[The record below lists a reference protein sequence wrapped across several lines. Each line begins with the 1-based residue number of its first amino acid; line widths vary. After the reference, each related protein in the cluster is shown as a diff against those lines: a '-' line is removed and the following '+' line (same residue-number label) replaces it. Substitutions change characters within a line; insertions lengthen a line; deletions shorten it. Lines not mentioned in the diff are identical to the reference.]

1 MSNQQRLHIYNP
13 KVKFTEI
20 QPQSQIHRDTT
31 PKSNSPRYN
40 PKVKFIESGGTTATK
55 SLEKQTF
62 ISPCSWLQTL
72 ENLETTFA
80 FSRNVRHYYPYR
92 QYTPSFVYLL
102 LLGSTMDVSK
112 KYATSALQEL
122 HARKRR
128 NHSSIPKQELHIL
141 FNSIFNAT
149 LITLF
154 TWSLACIIN
163 ASFKIYRVHKHRA
176 ESPLLQ
182 PQISYDH
189 KEKDTWSGYTLWSTS
204 SNKRNLLERT
214 IMHTLTSRVAT
225 LIKDASLDLKTE
237 ILNFLSHIN
246 IFLVY

>member
-1 MSNQQRLHIYNP
+1 
-13 KVKFTEI
+13 
-20 QPQSQIHRDTT
+20 
-31 PKSNSPRYN
+31 
-40 PKVKFIESGGTTATK
+40 
-55 SLEKQTF
+55 
-62 ISPCSWLQTL
+62 
-72 ENLETTFA
+72 
-80 FSRNVRHYYPYR
+80 
-92 QYTPSFVYLL
+92 
-102 LLGSTMDVSK
+102 MDVSK

-128 NHSSIPKQELHIL
+128 NHSSIPKQELQIL

-149 LITLF
+149 LITLI

-176 ESPLLQ
+176 ESSLLQ

-214 IMHTLTSRVAT
+214 IMHTSTSRFAT